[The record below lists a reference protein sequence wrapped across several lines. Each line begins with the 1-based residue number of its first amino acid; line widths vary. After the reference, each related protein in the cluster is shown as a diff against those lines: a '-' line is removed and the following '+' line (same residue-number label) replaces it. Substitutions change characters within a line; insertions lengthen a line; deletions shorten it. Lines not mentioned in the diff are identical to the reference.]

1 MKNAAHRVAVSTR
14 IKTVNGD
21 KINAVGWME
30 RKKGAA
36 AAASAGGSHEKG
48 RRCENENA
56 PATPSLT
63 HAGGMKRLREGWTM
77 RP

>member
-1 MKNAAHRVAVSTR
+1 MPGRRMKNAAHRVAVSTR

-21 KINAVGWME
+21 KINAVGCDGKKE
-30 RKKGAA
+30 GRQLEARTRKVEGV
-36 AAASAGGSHEKG
+36 
-48 RRCENENA
+48 RTNA

-77 RP
+77 QP

>member
-1 MKNAAHRVAVSTR
+1 MPGRRMKNAAHRVAVSTR

-21 KINAVGWME
+21 KINAVGCDGKKE
-30 RKKGAA
+30 GRQLEARTRKVEG
-36 AAASAGGSHEKG
+36 
-48 RRCENENA
+48 ENENA